1 MTLTGT
7 CVGLF
12 VMSCTFTGSVPA
24 PSTCPPVRTW
34 SKSFQQQL
42 AREMR
47 AAPDTAMARV
57 VIDSIGDRDVA
68 RACRRAKSGR

>member
-12 VMSCTFTGSVPA
+12 MMTCTFTGSAPA
-24 PSTCPPVRTW
+24 PSTCTPVRTW

-42 AREMR
+42 ARELR
-47 AAPDTAMARV
+47 AAPDSAMARV
-57 VIDSIGDRDVA
+57 VIDSIGDRDAA
-68 RACRRAKSGR
+68 RACRRARAAR